1 MVGRRVIVAHGGSQ
15 NKMPRATQGWGGRGP
30 GEQQPDGKVP
40 PTLLPIISKALLLTT
55 TIVTCGYLTIGNAL
69 SVTNEQL
76 LFLEAWR
83 AVDRAYVDKTFNGQ
97 SWFKVR
103 EDWLKKEKMGDRQQT
118 YDAIKRLLQL
128 LDDPFTRFLTPEQY
142 SALRSS
148 TSGSVTGVGVE
159 VSFQQVS
166 KPTGKGPALVVISPA
181 PGGPAERAGIRAGDE
196 ITSIDGQD
204 VSDMSLYAVGNLL
217 QGAEGTTVVLGI
229 RNHSVT
235 LATSTIRSVVL
246 VRQPIT
252 FNPVDGGVCM
262 LRTKESP
269 SKTISY
275 LRVASFSKQT
285 SEKFM
290 SALKQMSSSN
300 VSSAAI
306 VLDFR
311 NNGGG
316 LFPAAVEIARMLID
330 RGDIV
335 LIADSQG
342 VRDVYEANGN
352 ALDTTTP
359 IIMLVNKGTA
369 SASEVLAGALKDDNR
384 ATIVGEDTF
393 GKGLIQTVV
402 PLSDGSALA
411 VTVAKYQTPSG
422 KDINKVGI
430 EPNVKLD
437 GDSIDK
443 IPMQPD
449 KFCDWINGD
458 GDPAVLQLRNLF

>member
-1 MVGRRVIVAHGGSQ
+1 
-15 NKMPRATQGWGGRGP
+15 MPLLKTVRGRGP
-30 GEQQPDGKVP
+30 ERRVLVQAKVQALGEKQPARDGTASP
-40 PTLLPIISKALLLTT
+40 LMSRALVMAT
-55 TIVTCGYLTIGNAL
+55 TIAACGCLTIGNAL

-83 AVDRAYVDKTFNGQ
+83 AVDRAYVDKSFNGQ

-103 EDWLKKEKMGDRQQT
+103 EDWLKREKMGDRQQT

-128 LDDPFTRFLTPEQY
+128 LNDPFTRFLTPEQY
-142 SALRSS
+142 SALRNS

-159 VSFQQVS
+159 VSFQQGS
-166 KPTGKGPALVVISPA
+166 KPLGKGPALVVLSSA
-181 PGGPAERAGIRAGDE
+181 PGSPAERAGIHAGDE
-196 ITSIDGQD
+196 IIAIDGQD
-204 VSDMSLYAVGNLL
+204 VTDMSLYAVGNIL
-217 QGAEGTTVVLGI
+217 QGPEGSTVVLGI
-229 RNHSVT
+229 SSGGYSQSKG
-235 LATSTIRSVVL
+235 APTSMRHVSL

-252 FNPVDGGVCM
+252 FNPVDDGLCTLG
-262 LRTKESP
+262 KSGP
-269 SKTISY
+269 SNQVGY

-285 SEKFM
+285 TEKFM
-290 SALKQMSSSN
+290 TALKQMTSSN
-300 VSSAAI
+300 NTAAI

-330 RGDIV
+330 KGDIV
-335 LIADSQG
+335 LIADSLG
-342 VRDVYEANGN
+342 VKDVYEANGN

-384 ATIVGEDTF
+384 AVIVGENTF

-422 KDINKVGI
+422 ADINKVGI
-430 EPNVKLD
+430 EPNVRLD
-437 GDSIDK
+437 VDSLNK
-443 IPMQPD
+443 IPMQSTE
-449 KFCDWINGD
+449 FCKWIDREYGD
-458 GDPAVLQLRNLF
+458 GDGELKNTLFKKM